1 MSISVLDSEQFRK
14 ITSDAI
20 DQIKL
25 GSTNDWINIS
35 SLIRRA
41 YYLGMLSALTPISEE
56 KDIEELASKLVIE
69 TIYSS
74 ELDSEISEAIDK
86 RNKNI
91 A

>member
-56 KDIEELASKLVIE
+56 ADLKVLLLKALKETMFASD
-69 TIYSS
+69 
-74 ELDSEISEAIDK
+74 LDNKITQAIDTW
-86 RNKNI
+86 KNS
-91 A
+91 